1 MVYKIRSVMEKEK
14 LRIDKYLWSIRIF
27 KTRALASDACDGGR
41 IKWNGNSV
49 KASKQVNIGEQYEIK
64 TPDRKW
70 KIEVTGL
77 LHTRKAHAEAINYY
91 IDLTP
96 EEDLI
101 INKNQAA
108 SFYTGKRLSKVGR
121 PTKSDRRDLDDFM
134 DN

>member
-1 MVYKIRSVMEKEK
+1 MEKEK

-41 IKWNGNSV
+41 VKWNGNAV
-49 KASKQVNIGEQYEIK
+49 KASKQVHVGEQYEIK

-77 LHTRKAHAEAINYY
+77 LHTRKAHAEAINFYV
-91 IDLTP
+91 DLTP
-96 EEDLI
+96 EEDQA
-101 INKNQAA
+101 INRNQAS

-121 PTKSDRRDLDDFM
+121 PTKSDRRSLDDFM
-134 DN
+134 EN